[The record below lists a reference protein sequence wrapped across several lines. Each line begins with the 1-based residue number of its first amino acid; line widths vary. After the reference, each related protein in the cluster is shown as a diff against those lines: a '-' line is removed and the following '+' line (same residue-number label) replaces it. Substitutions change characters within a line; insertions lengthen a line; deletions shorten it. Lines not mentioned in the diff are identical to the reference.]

1 MALTLQDLTTLY
13 AFNTWARVR
22 MLGAVAPLDEAA
34 YRKHLG
40 NSFGSIHATLAHI
53 VGAEEIWLRRWRGE
67 TPTALLS
74 ADTFRSFHDVRAHW
88 EGVEASRQQFLAAL
102 TDADV
107 LRDVHYTDTR
117 GNQHVT
123 PLWQLMQHVVNHST
137 YHRGQITTMLRQV
150 GATPMP
156 TDLIFFYREQPQ
168 DASK

>member
-1 MALTLQDLTTLY
+1 
-13 AFNTWARVR
+13 
-22 MLGAVAPLDEAA
+22 
-34 YRKHLG
+34 
-40 NSFGSIHATLAHI
+40 
-53 VGAEEIWLRRWRGE
+53 
-67 TPTALLS
+67 
-74 ADTFRSFHDVRAHW
+74 
-88 EGVEASRQQFLAAL
+88 VEASRQQFLAAL